1 MGIIYFVYDI
11 REDIKLMVG
20 KSFLKNKES
29 FWFIAFTLPEF
40 LLTMT
45 IIGIVASLTYTGLQR
60 HVEEKKSAVAIQ
72 KIYNVLSQVTMYV
85 ISERDSS
92 VNWDLEGYS
101 FNASELAFMYYKPYF
116 KTLRVCS
123 NDPGCWRYPSW
134 FLSGYPYL
142 KETEFYNYMFT
153 LVDGMNVIINV
164 YPPEVVIRDFG
175 VNVDRPTV
183 VFLADINGDNPPN
196 TIGKDIFAFVL
207 REDAIVPSGVDDSY
221 SCNVKSTGLTCTS
234 RLINDNYKFTYY

>member
-1 MGIIYFVYDI
+1 MILEKLKKLFWPFSRKNNEKFVFCAI
-11 REDIKLMVG
+11 
-20 KSFLKNKES
+20 
-29 FWFIAFTLPEF
+29 TLPEF
-40 LLTMT
+40 LLTMA

-60 HVEEKKSAVAIQ
+60 HIEEKKSAVAIQ
-72 KIYNVLSQVTMYV
+72 KIYTVLSQVTLYV
-85 ISERDSS
+85 ISDRDSS
-92 VNWDLEGYS
+92 INWPLESYS
-101 FNASELAFMYYKPYF
+101 YNASALAFQYYKPYF

-142 KETEFYNYMFT
+142 RETEFYNYMFT
-153 LVDGMNVIINV
+153 LADGMNVIINV
-164 YPPEVVIRDFG
+164 YPPEVVVRDFG

-183 VFLADINGDNPPN
+183 VFLADINGDTPPN

-207 REDAIVPSGVDDSY
+207 RGDAIVPSGVDDSY

-234 RLINDNYKFTYY
+234 RIINDNYKFTYY

>member
-1 MGIIYFVYDI
+1 
-11 REDIKLMVG
+11 MVG
-20 KSFLKNKES
+20 NSFFKNKEK
-29 FWFIAFTLPEF
+29 FWFKAFTLPEF
-40 LLTMT
+40 LLTMA

-101 FNASELAFMYYKPYF
+101 YNASELAFMYYKPYF

-153 LVDGMNVIINV
+153 LVDGMNVTARSYAVQIANFSYCV
-164 YPPEVVIRDFG
+164 G
-175 VNVDRPTV
+175 VA
-183 VFLADINGDNPPN
+183 LAQANAIMSFFPIP
-196 TIGKDIFAFVL
+196 FASFWRVS
-207 REDAIVPSGVDDSY
+207 REGLPVPFSI
-221 SCNVKSTGLTCTS
+221 
-234 RLINDNYKFTYY
+234 RLIFT